1 MGRLANYLIFLSV
14 ILLLFHFAGI
24 IDTGVLSYILAVIQ
38 DPSNF
43 GNFSYFTTM
52 NLALAGA
59 AAGGA
64 IALGVFTRSSPE
76 FYIILPIAV
85 MFFTITSDFVVLYQK
100 LALIDT
106 NLALL
111 IISPLLIVFI
121 LTVVEWA
128 RGRD

>member
-1 MGRLANYLIFLSV
+1 MGKLANYLIFLSV
-14 ILLLFHFAGI
+14 ILLLFHFAGL

-43 GNFSYFTTM
+43 SNFSYFTTM
-52 NLALAGA
+52 QVALAGA

-100 LALIDT
+100 LAQTNIHLAWLIV
-106 NLALL
+106 
-111 IISPLLIVFI
+111 SPLIIVFI